1 MARARLPKILCVDD
15 EPGLLRSMRWLMR
28 GRYEVAVAGCGMDAL
43 ALLGGDSFDVVIS
56 GLRMPG
62 MNGTELLEHARL
74 VSPRTVRLLLTGTSD
89 LDAVLGSLDD
99 AELFRFLSKPWDS
112 QKLLD
117 AVAQAVSIA
126 NAKPCTRVSPIP
138 VVRSA
143 EARPAEDM
151 VLVFNHDDS
160 VTGQWRAAVQGTVGI
175 LGTGDIAEALSH
187 LSRRNVAVLIA
198 DLDSECTEPLDL
210 IRAVNRHL
218 PFVAVLV
225 CGQACRGGVIDTLIS
240 EGLIHSF
247 IAQPATLDQMNRALH
262 SAMARRRAPTKAAE
276 SAAPSAWL
284 LGLLS

>member
-1 MARARLPKILCVDD
+1 MARAQLPKILCVDD

-28 GRYEVAVAGCGMDAL
+28 GRYEVAVASSGMDAL
-43 ALLGGDSFDVVIS
+43 ALLGGDSFDVIIS

-62 MNGTELLEHARL
+62 MSGTELLEHARL
-74 VSPRTVRLLLTGTSD
+74 VSPRTVRMLLTGTSD
-89 LDAVLGSLDD
+89 LDAVLDSLDD
-99 AELFRFLSKPWDS
+99 SQLFRFLSKPWDN

-126 NAKPCTRVSPIP
+126 KETPCSRGTAVK

-143 EARPAEDM
+143 EVRPAEDM
-151 VLVFNHDDS
+151 VLVFNRDDS
-160 VTGQWRAAVQGTVGI
+160 VAGQWRAAVQGTVGI

-187 LSRRNVAVLIA
+187 LTRRNVAVLVT
-198 DLDSECTEPLDL
+198 DLDGECTEQLEL
-210 IRAVNRHL
+210 IRAVQRHL
-218 PFVAVLV
+218 PSVAVLA
-225 CGQACRGGVIDTLIS
+225 CSQACRGGVIEPLMS

-247 IAQPATLDQMNRALH
+247 IAQPATLDQMNRAFH

>member
-28 GRYEVAVAGCGMDAL
+28 GRYEVAVAGSGMDAL
-43 ALLGGDSFDVVIS
+43 ALLGGDSFDVIIS

-62 MNGTELLEHARL
+62 MSGTELLEHARL
-74 VSPRTVRLLLTGTSD
+74 VSPRTVRMLLTGTSD

-99 AELFRFLSKPWDS
+99 SQLFRFLSKPWDN

-126 NAKPCTRVSPIP
+126 KETPCSRVTAVK

-143 EARPAEDM
+143 EVRPAEDM
-151 VLVFNHDDS
+151 VLVFNRDDS
-160 VTGQWRAAVQGTVGI
+160 VAGQWRAAVQGTVGI
-175 LGTGDIAEALSH
+175 LGTGDLAEALSH
-187 LSRRNVAVLIA
+187 LTRRNVAVLVT
-198 DLDSECTEPLDL
+198 DLDGECTEQLEL
-210 IRAVNRHL
+210 IRAVHRHL
-218 PFVAVLV
+218 PSVAVLV
-225 CGQACRGGVIDTLIS
+225 CSQARQGGVIDPLIS
-240 EGLIHSF
+240 EGLVHSF
-247 IAQPATLDQMNRALH
+247 IAQPATPEQMNRALR
-262 SAMARRRAPTKAAE
+262 SAMTRRRAPMKAPE

>member
-28 GRYEVAVAGCGMDAL
+28 GRYEVAVASSGMDAL
-43 ALLGGDSFDVVIS
+43 ALLGGDSFDVIIS

-62 MNGTELLEHARL
+62 MSGIELFEHARL
-74 VSPRTVRLLLTGTSD
+74 VSPRTVRMLLTGSSD
-89 LDAVLGSLDD
+89 LDAALGSLDD
-99 AELFRFLSKPWDS
+99 GELFRFLSKPWDN

-126 NAKPCTRVSPIP
+126 SAIPCTRVSAVQ

-143 EARPAEDM
+143 EVCPAEDM
-151 VLVFNHDDS
+151 VLVFNRDDS
-160 VTGQWRAAVQGTVGI
+160 VAGQWRAAVQGAVGI

-187 LSRRNVAVLIA
+187 LTRRNVAVLVT
-198 DLDSECTEPLDL
+198 DLDDRSTEQLEL
-210 IRAVNRHL
+210 IRAVHRHL
-218 PFVAVLV
+218 PSVAVLV
-225 CGQACRGGVIDTLIS
+225 CSQASRGGVINPLIS
-240 EGLIHSF
+240 EGLFHSF
-247 IAQPATLDQMNRALH
+247 IAQPATPEQMNRALR
-262 SAMARRRAPTKAAE
+262 SAMARRRAPTKAPE